1 MPLRL
6 PSGDPVLSGGLGDS
20 QSKPG
25 IELTISFDQVNSFAF
40 TSCAD
45 CHHGNESP
53 ALFAYNDYRQNL
65 DAVFKSVVVER
76 TMPRR
81 QKLTE
86 EQVAL
91 VRQWIEQ
98 GAPQFIPNQPV
109 APEPPSTTST
119 TIPVVSPP
127 AGISFEQVLKTSF
140 QSCTKCHSAG
150 DEDPRLE
157 TYADY
162 KQNIVDVESTVVI
175 KRSMPKK
182 QKLSAEQ
189 IQLVADW
196 IALGA
201 PEN

>member
-1 MPLRL
+1 
-6 PSGDPVLSGGLGDS
+6 
-20 QSKPG
+20 
-25 IELTISFDQVNSFAF
+25 
-40 TSCAD
+40 
-45 CHHGNESP
+45 
-53 ALFAYNDYRQNL
+53 
-65 DAVFKSVVVER
+65 
-76 TMPRR
+76 MPRR
-81 QKLTE
+81 KKLSE
-86 EQVAL
+86 EQIAL
-91 VRQWIEQ
+91 VREWIEQ
-98 GAPQFIPNQPV
+98 GAPQFVPNQPIETEPGP
-109 APEPPSTTST
+109 ATTTTTTTSTLPPSTSTTTTTS
-119 TIPVVSPP
+119 TIPVVAPP

-150 DEDPRLE
+150 DELPYLE
-157 TYADY
+157 SYLDY